1 VDFTFN
7 GESGLNPM
15 EKMKWCE
22 TSSNFNY
29 RAISPQCGK
38 QHMVPIG
45 LMFVNHALQ
54 HGNFEDLVDRLY
66 LSVGLRVVWGGQL
79 VGEA

>member
-1 VDFTFN
+1 MDT
-7 GESGLNPM
+7 
-15 EKMKWCE
+15 MKWCE
-22 TSSNFNY
+22 TSGSFDY
-29 RAISPQCGK
+29 CAIIPLHGK

-45 LMFVNHALQ
+45 LMFVNRALQ
-54 HGNFEDLVDRLY
+54 HGFEDLVDRLY